1 MVDVKKSVVP
11 GKKTKQIESPVDDTL
26 SGMKAICNYVHRT
39 EPTVVSLVRSCGFP
53 AYKVGGI
60 WESRKG
66 LIDAW
71 REAYLNNEIMA
82 S

>member
-1 MVDVKKSVVP
+1 MVEDKVKSIKKN
-11 GKKTKQIESPVDDTL
+11 GKRAADDLL
-26 SGMKAICNYVHRT
+26 SGMKAICDYVNRT
-39 EPTVVSLVRSCGFP
+39 EPTVLAYIKSQAFP
-53 AYKVGGI
+53 AKKVGGI

-71 REAYLNNEIMA
+71 REVYFNNESLA

>member
-1 MVDVKKSVVP
+1 MVDVKKSVGS
-11 GKKTKQIESPVDDTL
+11 GKKSKHNETPVDDTL
-26 SGMKAICNYVHRT
+26 SGMKAICNYIHRT

-71 REAYLNNEIMA
+71 REAYLSNENMA

>member
-1 MVDVKKSVVP
+1 MVDVKRSDVA
-11 GKKTKQIESPVDDTL
+11 GKKSKHNETPIDDLL
-26 SGMKAICNYVHRT
+26 SGMKAICNYIHRT
-39 EPTVVSLVRSCGFP
+39 EPTVLAYIKSQAFP
-53 AYKVGGI
+53 AKKVGGI

-71 REAYLNNEIMA
+71 REVYFNNESMA